1 METQPNSAVE
11 IESELTLIGQGTRL
25 KGEFV
30 FDRFTR
36 IHGDVEGKVFGLDD
50 SLIVVGETAS
60 IHAEIDCDEI
70 IIDGFVHGDIRS
82 RKKITVA
89 ESGTLIGDVYSPKFV
104 VKFGAHFEGKA
115 NTTSVEDAKK
125 QSKVPDSDKKN
136 PRQPKSSLSE
146 PTAAPL

>member
-1 METQPNSAVE
+1 MTNANSTDFE

-36 IHGDVEGKVFGLDD
+36 IHGDIEGKVHGLDD

-60 IHAEIDCDEI
+60 IHGEVHCDEI
-70 IIDGFVHGDIRS
+70 IIDGFVHGDVHS

-115 NTTSVEDAKK
+115 NTTSASADPK
-125 QSKVPDSDKKN
+125 QADK
-136 PRQPKSSLSE
+136 PEKSSGAKPVSS
-146 PTAAPL
+146 PGATAHAPA

>member
-1 METQPNSAVE
+1 MPNSQNPNLE

-60 IHAEIDCDEI
+60 IHGEVDCDEI
-70 IIDGFVHGDIRS
+70 IIDGFVHGDVRA

-89 ESGTLIGDVYSPKFV
+89 ESGSLIGDVYSPKFV

-115 NTTSVEDAKK
+115 NTTTASTDPQKKGK
-125 QSKVPDSDKKN
+125 QSKTDDS
-136 PRQPKSSLSE
+136 KSI
-146 PTAAPL
+146 PGPGATAHASV